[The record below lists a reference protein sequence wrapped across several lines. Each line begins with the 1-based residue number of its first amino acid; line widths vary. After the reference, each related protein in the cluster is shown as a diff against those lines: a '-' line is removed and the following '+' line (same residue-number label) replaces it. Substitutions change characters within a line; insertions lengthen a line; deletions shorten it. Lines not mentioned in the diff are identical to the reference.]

1 MTEHESQSTPRPRA
15 ADAPVTPAQPDRPES
30 KDTTESNGTSQAND
44 TPESRGVRSRL
55 TEAQRAM
62 LASKSRGGDA
72 GLTSVGKSHKPT
84 HASGKQGP
92 AEKKV
97 RW

>member
-1 MTEHESQSTPRPRA
+1 MTDQTTPSEPNTA
-15 ADAPVTPAQPDRPES
+15 AD
-30 KDTTESNGTSQAND
+30 KDEAKGIRA
-44 TPESRGVRSRL
+44 GL

-62 LASKSRGGDA
+62 LASKSRGGDS
-72 GLTSVGKSHKPT
+72 GLQSVGKNHKPT

>member
-1 MTEHESQSTPRPRA
+1 MTEHESSNQPQPEA
-15 ADAPVTPAQPDRPES
+15 ANAPEAPAQADKPDPNG
-30 KDTTESNGTSQAND
+30 KPASNG
-44 TPESRGVRSRL
+44 VKSRL

-72 GLTSVGKSHKPT
+72 GLKSVGKSHKPT

>member
-1 MTEHESQSTPRPRA
+1 
-15 ADAPVTPAQPDRPES
+15 
-30 KDTTESNGTSQAND
+30 
-44 TPESRGVRSRL
+44 
-55 TEAQRAM
+55 M
-62 LASKSRGGDA
+62 LASKSRGGDS
-72 GLTSVGKSHKPT
+72 GLQSVGKNHKPT

>member
-1 MTEHESQSTPRPRA
+1 MTEQKTPSEP
-15 ADAPVTPAQPDRPES
+15 DTPADKPEA
-30 KDTTESNGTSQAND
+30 KGIRA
-44 TPESRGVRSRL
+44 GL

-62 LASKSRGGDA
+62 LASKSRGGDS
-72 GLTSVGKSHKPT
+72 GLQSVGKNHKPT

>member
-1 MTEHESQSTPRPRA
+1 MTDEDSSKISDTEGEGAGKQPGAERPG
-15 ADAPVTPAQPDRPES
+15 
-30 KDTTESNGTSQAND
+30 KGIK
-44 TPESRGVRSRL
+44 SRL
-55 TEAQRAM
+55 TEAQKDM
-62 LASKSRGGDA
+62 LASKSRGGA
-72 GLTSVGKSHKPT
+72 STQSIGHSHKPT

>member
-1 MTEHESQSTPRPRA
+1 MTEKNSSDQT
-15 ADAPVTPAQPDRPES
+15 Q
-30 KDTTESNGTSQAND
+30 
-44 TPESRGVRSRL
+44 TPEQASSDNSEAKGIRAGL

-62 LASKSRGGDA
+62 LASKSRGGDS
-72 GLTSVGKSHKPT
+72 GLQSVGKNHKPT

-92 AEKKV
+92 VEKKV

>member
-1 MTEHESQSTPRPRA
+1 MTDKNTS
-15 ADAPVTPAQPDRPES
+15 DQPD
-30 KDTTESNGTSQAND
+30 TSSEASD
-44 TPESRGVRSRL
+44 AKGIRAGL

-62 LASKSRGGDA
+62 LASKSRGGDS
-72 GLTSVGKSHKPT
+72 GLQSVGKNHKPT
-84 HASGKQGP
+84 HVSGKQGP

>member
-1 MTEHESQSTPRPRA
+1 MTEKNSSDQTQTREQASSDNSEAQGIRA
-15 ADAPVTPAQPDRPES
+15 
-30 KDTTESNGTSQAND
+30 G
-44 TPESRGVRSRL
+44 L

-62 LASKSRGGDA
+62 LASKSRGGDS
-72 GLTSVGKSHKPT
+72 GLQSVGKNHKPT

-92 AEKKV
+92 VEKKV

>member
-1 MTEHESQSTPRPRA
+1 MTDQN
-15 ADAPVTPAQPDRPES
+15 TPAGTGPDSASEAPS
-30 KDTTESNGTSQAND
+30 GDTSQPSPDNPTGIRA
-44 TPESRGVRSRL
+44 GL

-62 LASKSRGGDA
+62 LDSKSRGGGS
-72 GLTSVGKSHKPT
+72 GLQSVGKNHRPT

-92 AEKKV
+92 TEKKV

>member
-1 MTEHESQSTPRPRA
+1 MTENNTS
-15 ADAPVTPAQPDRPES
+15 DQPDSSPDGSDAKGIRA
-30 KDTTESNGTSQAND
+30 G
-44 TPESRGVRSRL
+44 L

-62 LASKSRGGDA
+62 LASKSRGGDS
-72 GLTSVGKSHKPT
+72 GLQSVGKNHKPT

-92 AEKKV
+92 VEKKV

>member
-1 MTEHESQSTPRPRA
+1 MTENAASGNPESDAENA
-15 ADAPVTPAQPDRPES
+15 ADTPGDPEA
-30 KDTTESNGTSQAND
+30 K
-44 TPESRGVRSRL
+44 GVRSRL
-55 TEAQRAM
+55 TEAQKAM

-72 GLTSVGKSHKPT
+72 GLQSVGKSHKPT

>member
-1 MTEHESQSTPRPRA
+1 MTEKNSSDQSQTSPDNSDAKGIRA
-15 ADAPVTPAQPDRPES
+15 
-30 KDTTESNGTSQAND
+30 G
-44 TPESRGVRSRL
+44 L

-62 LASKSRGGDA
+62 LASKSRGGDS
-72 GLTSVGKSHKPT
+72 GLQSVGKNHKPT
-84 HASGKQGP
+84 HVSGKQGP

>member
-1 MTEHESQSTPRPRA
+1 MTENNTPG
-15 ADAPVTPAQPDRPES
+15 QPES
-30 KDTTESNGTSQAND
+30 A
-44 TPESRGVRSRL
+44 PEDAEATGIRAGL

-72 GLTSVGKSHKPT
+72 GLQSVGKSHKLT

>member
-1 MTEHESQSTPRPRA
+1 MTEKNSSDQSQ
-15 ADAPVTPAQPDRPES
+15 
-30 KDTTESNGTSQAND
+30 
-44 TPESRGVRSRL
+44 TPEQSEASPENSDAKGIRAGL

-62 LASKSRGGDA
+62 LASKSRGGDS
-72 GLTSVGKSHKPT
+72 GMQSVGKNHKPT

-92 AEKKV
+92 VEKKV

>member
-1 MTEHESQSTPRPRA
+1 MTEKDSSDQTQTAPDSSDAKGIRA
-15 ADAPVTPAQPDRPES
+15 
-30 KDTTESNGTSQAND
+30 G
-44 TPESRGVRSRL
+44 L

-62 LASKSRGGDA
+62 LASKSRGGDS
-72 GLTSVGKSHKPT
+72 GLQSVGKSHKPT

>member
-1 MTEHESQSTPRPRA
+1 MTEKPASGNPDPSAET
-15 ADAPVTPAQPDRPES
+15 APETAGQPEDDGFRS
-30 KDTTESNGTSQAND
+30 K
-44 TPESRGVRSRL
+44 L
-55 TEAQRAM
+55 TEAQKAM
-62 LASKSRGGDA
+62 LASKSRGGGA
-72 GLTSVGKSHKPT
+72 GLQSVGKSHKPT

>member
-1 MTEHESQSTPRPRA
+1 MTEKSSSDQT
-15 ADAPVTPAQPDRPES
+15 Q
-30 KDTTESNGTSQAND
+30 
-44 TPESRGVRSRL
+44 TPEPASSDNSEAKGIRAGL

-62 LASKSRGGDA
+62 LASKSRGGDS
-72 GLTSVGKSHKPT
+72 GLQSVGKNHKPT

-92 AEKKV
+92 VEKKV

>member
-1 MTEHESQSTPRPRA
+1 
-15 ADAPVTPAQPDRPES
+15 
-30 KDTTESNGTSQAND
+30 
-44 TPESRGVRSRL
+44 
-55 TEAQRAM
+55 M
-62 LASKSRGGDA
+62 LESKSRGGDA
-72 GLTSVGKSHKPT
+72 GLRSVGKSHKPT

>member
-1 MTEHESQSTPRPRA
+1 MTENNNPSQ
-15 ADAPVTPAQPDRPES
+15 PES
-30 KDTTESNGTSQAND
+30 EQDDAEAKGIRA
-44 TPESRGVRSRL
+44 GL

-62 LASKSRGGDA
+62 LASKSRGADA
-72 GLTSVGKSHKPT
+72 GLQSVGKSHKPT

>member
-1 MTEHESQSTPRPRA
+1 MTENNTPS
-15 ADAPVTPAQPDRPES
+15 QPDSAQDEADEKGIRA
-30 KDTTESNGTSQAND
+30 G
-44 TPESRGVRSRL
+44 L
-55 TEAQRAM
+55 TDAQRAM

-72 GLTSVGKSHKPT
+72 GLQSVGKSHKPT

>member
-1 MTEHESQSTPRPRA
+1 MTEQES
-15 ADAPVTPAQPDRPES
+15 PDQPES
-30 KDTTESNGTSQAND
+30 TSDNPNAKGI
-44 TPESRGVRSRL
+44 RAGL

-62 LASKSRGGDA
+62 LASKSRGGDS
-72 GLTSVGKSHKPT
+72 GLQSVGKNHKPT
-84 HASGKQGP
+84 HTSGKQGP

>member
-1 MTEHESQSTPRPRA
+1 MTEHDSPGHPQPA
-15 ADAPVTPAQPDRPES
+15 AGDAQEASGEPDKPAPS
-30 KDTTESNGTSQAND
+30 
-44 TPESRGVRSRL
+44 GVRSRL

-62 LASKSRGGDA
+62 LESKSRGGDA
-72 GLTSVGKSHKPT
+72 GLRSVGKSHKPT

>member
-1 MTEHESQSTPRPRA
+1 MTEKNTPSQPEP
-15 ADAPVTPAQPDRPES
+15 AP
-30 KDTTESNGTSQAND
+30 DTTEAKGIRA
-44 TPESRGVRSRL
+44 GL
-55 TEAQRAM
+55 TEAQQAM
-62 LASKSRGGDA
+62 LASKSRGGDS
-72 GLTSVGKSHKPT
+72 GLQSVGKNHKPT

>member
-1 MTEHESQSTPRPRA
+1 MTEQNTPGNDA
-15 ADAPVTPAQPDRPES
+15 SSAAHAEGAAENADAKGIRA
-30 KDTTESNGTSQAND
+30 G
-44 TPESRGVRSRL
+44 L

-72 GLTSVGKSHKPT
+72 GLQSVGKSHKPT

-92 AEKKV
+92 AQKKV

>member
-1 MTEHESQSTPRPRA
+1 MTEQNTPG
-15 ADAPVTPAQPDRPES
+15 QPES
-30 KDTTESNGTSQAND
+30 APDDTEA
-44 TPESRGVRSRL
+44 RGIRAGL

-72 GLTSVGKSHKPT
+72 GMQSVGKSHKPT

>member
-1 MTEHESQSTPRPRA
+1 MTEKNSSDQSQTSPDSPEAKGIRA
-15 ADAPVTPAQPDRPES
+15 
-30 KDTTESNGTSQAND
+30 G
-44 TPESRGVRSRL
+44 L

-72 GLTSVGKSHKPT
+72 GLQSVGKSHKPT

>member
-1 MTEHESQSTPRPRA
+1 MTEHDPSSQPRPEA
-15 ADAPVTPAQPDRPES
+15 GNAPEAPAPEARSGQPDSDAKPAS
-30 KDTTESNGTSQAND
+30 GGIK
-44 TPESRGVRSRL
+44 SRL

-62 LASKSRGGDA
+62 LASKSRGGDT
-72 GLTSVGKSHKPT
+72 GLKSVGKNHKPT
-84 HASGKQGP
+84 HTSGKQGP

>member
-1 MTEHESQSTPRPRA
+1 MTEKNTSDQPGSSSDSPDTSDTKGIRA
-15 ADAPVTPAQPDRPES
+15 
-30 KDTTESNGTSQAND
+30 G
-44 TPESRGVRSRL
+44 L

-62 LASKSRGGDA
+62 LASKSRGGDS
-72 GLTSVGKSHKPT
+72 GLQSVGKNHKPT
-84 HASGKQGP
+84 HVSGKQGP

>member
-1 MTEHESQSTPRPRA
+1 MTG
-15 ADAPVTPAQPDRPES
+15 
-30 KDTTESNGTSQAND
+30 KDTEKTDSNAEKASGSGPA
-44 TPESRGVRSRL
+44 EAAAEEAKGIKSRL
-55 TEAQRAM
+55 TDAQKEM
-62 LASKSRGGDA
+62 LASKSRGG
-72 GLTSVGKSHKPT
+72 TSTQSVGHNHKPT